1 MLLEFNDEQLEV
13 LREIL
18 QRAHKD
24 LQKEIFKTDHREFR
38 KRLQHE
44 EKILQELLDK
54 ISCESLKVA

>member
-1 MLLEFNDEQLEV
+1 MLLELNDEQLEV

-44 EKILQELLDK
+44 EEVLQELLSK
-54 ISCESLKVA
+54 IPQETAA